1 MDCIF
6 SMRKSTALGF
16 FVLLLFVW
24 QGGTGC
30 SRRADADKD
39 RKTLI
44 VFCGSTMIS
53 PIMELAKRFEAT
65 HDVTVKMTSG
75 GSQDLAK
82 SIEVNHVGDI
92 FFPGFKT
99 FVDTM
104 EADGQVVDSGMV
116 GHNELVIFVAKGN
129 PRKLTGDLVQFVD
142 PSLAVVIGHEDL
154 GAVGKESKR
163 ALSVM
168 NIYEQVVRNTVFMVS
183 DSKGLSAAIREGK
196 ADIVLN
202 WKAVAQ
208 LKDNLDYI
216 DVIPV
221 KGIAPKPLV
230 MASLIYS
237 ANPELAKSFLQLCVS
252 PEGRAVFERFG
263 F

>member
-1 MDCIF
+1 MKK
-6 SMRKSTALGF
+6 MKALGLVIL
-16 FVLLLFVW
+16 VLLIW
-24 QGGTGC
+24 QGGVGC
-30 SRRADADKD
+30 SRHADADKN

-44 VFCGSTMIS
+44 IFCGSTMIS
-53 PIMELAKRFEAT
+53 PIMELAKLFEAT

-82 SIEVNHVGDI
+82 SIEVNHVGDV
-92 FFPGFKT
+92 FFPGFKA

-104 EADGQVVDSGMV
+104 EADGHVVDSGMV
-116 GHNELVIFVAKGN
+116 GHNELAIFVAKNN
-129 PRKLTGDLVQFVD
+129 PKNLTGNLNQLVD
-142 PSLAVVIGHEDL
+142 SSLAVVIGHEDL

-163 ALSVM
+163 ILSAL
-168 NIYEQVVRNTVFMVS
+168 NIYEPVVRNTVFMAS

-208 LKDNLDYI
+208 LNDNRDYI
-216 DVIPV
+216 DVISI
-221 KGIAPKPLV
+221 KEAASQPLI
-230 MASLIYS
+230 MASLVYS

>member
-1 MDCIF
+1 
-6 SMRKSTALGF
+6 MRKKTVLGF
-16 FVLLLFVW
+16 LALLLSVCL
-24 QGGTGC
+24 GSTGC
-30 SRRADADKD
+30 SGLGDADNN
-39 RKTLI
+39 RETLI
-44 VFCGSTMIS
+44 IFCGSTMVS
-53 PIMELAKRFEAT
+53 PVMELAKRFEAT

-92 FFPGFKT
+92 FFPGYKT
-99 FVDTM
+99 FVDSM
-104 EADGQVVDSGMV
+104 EVDGHVVDSKMV
-116 GHNELVIFVAKGN
+116 GHNELAIFVAKGN
-129 PRKLTGDLVQFVD
+129 PAKLTGNLDQLVD

-163 ALSVM
+163 ILSALNLYDS
-168 NIYEQVVRNTVFMVS
+168 VVRNTVFMAS

-202 WKAVAQ
+202 WKAVAM
-208 LKDNLDYI
+208 LNDNRDYI
-216 DVIPV
+216 DVISI
-221 KGIAPKPLV
+221 KDAASKPLV
-230 MASLIYS
+230 MASLVYS
-237 ANPELAKSFLQLCVS
+237 ANPELATSFLQLCVS